1 MLVNGLPFLSLV
13 RTERVCYFGGRT
25 GSGKTAL
32 AFRVAYELVRSGF
45 SRYLLTNVPCVW
57 ADSPEDV
64 VVRDGQYLDVCIVLD
79 EAGQFLRM
87 GKDAEAFIS
96 AMRKLNVV
104 LLLPSHRPVPRSCD
118 QLRVRMVFDF
128 SLVGL
133 PVWLY
138 AVRYRLEKGADKY
151 MLWWVRP
158 SEIFGVYDTQYF
170 ATGDA
175 GLSDWMTE
183 EKRKLANA
191 GGSYAGVRGYRGQ
204 QQSSMTGEDT
214 AIFDA
219 GAERL
224 ADAVQALEE
233 VADRLAEQPRGRRKR
248 GR

>member
-32 AFRVAYELVRSGF
+32 AFRVAYELVRTGF

-57 ADSPEDV
+57 ADSPCDV

-87 GKDAEAFIS
+87 GRDAEAFIS

-128 SLVGL
+128 TLVGL

-138 AVRYRLEKGADKY
+138 AVRYRLERGADKY
-151 MLWWVRP
+151 YLWWVRP

-175 GLSDWMTE
+175 GLSDWMV
-183 EKRKLANA
+183 EKKAGLANA
-191 GGSYAGVRGYRGQ
+191 GGSYAGVRGYRRGA
-204 QQSSMTGEDT
+204 GDVAAEEDGPLW
-214 AIFDA
+214 DA

-248 GR
+248 RR

>member
-13 RTERVCYFGGRT
+13 RTERICYFGGRT

-32 AFRVAYELVRSGF
+32 AFRTAYDLVRTGF

-57 ADSPEDV
+57 ADSPSDV

-87 GKDAEAFIS
+87 GRDAEAFIS

-128 SLVGL
+128 TLVGL

-138 AVRYRLEKGADKY
+138 AVRYRLERGADKY
-151 MLWWVRP
+151 YLWWVRP

-175 GLSDWMTE
+175 GLSEWMAGQ
-183 EKRKLANA
+183 KARLANA
-191 GGSYAGVRGYRGQ
+191 GGSYVGVRGYRREG
-204 QQSSMTGEDT
+204 GDVVVEDEGP
-214 AIFDA
+214 IWDA

>member
-32 AFRVAYELVRSGF
+32 AFRVAYELVRTGF

-57 ADSPEDV
+57 ADSPSDV

-87 GKDAEAFIS
+87 GRDAEAFIS

-128 SLVGL
+128 TLVGL

-151 MLWWVRP
+151 YLWWVRP

-175 GLSDWMTE
+175 GLSDWMVG
-183 EKRKLANA
+183 EKAKLANA
-191 GGSYAGVRGYRGQ
+191 GGSYAGVRGYRRQVG
-204 QQSSMTGEDT
+204 GAVAEEDGP
-214 AIFDA
+214 IWDA

-233 VADRLAEQPRGRRKR
+233 VADRLAESGGRRKR